1 MLKKL
6 ATLSL
11 SLLLCLSLL
20 PGQASAMDAPENDS
34 PAQAEDVGNQVSPE
48 NADAGIAPC
57 RADGF
62 DFGAGGLGDGIGAND
77 TDGSGRPWGSGMIP

>member
-34 PAQAEDVGNQVSPE
+34 PAQADRKSVV
-48 NADAGIAPC
+48 
-57 RADGF
+57 
-62 DFGAGGLGDGIGAND
+62 
-77 TDGSGRPWGSGMIP
+77 